1 MALNDLTGQNIQD
14 TYQKVVQTDGT
25 NLADGTGSL
34 LPISFNGDKTI
45 TTDDFE
51 VSGIFKIPGFSNVS
65 SSLAAAV
72 AGGDNLGN
80 HTATQAINL
89 DGNAIFGITDITATG
104 NIITNGN
111 ISASGDITGLN
122 IIGSIDGGNF

>member
-1 MALNDLTGQNIQD
+1 MALNDLKNQNIQD

-51 VSGIFKIPGFSNVS
+51 VSGIFKIPGFNNVS

-80 HTATQAINL
+80 HIATQAINL
-89 DGNAIFGITDITATG
+89 NGNAIFGITNITTS
-104 NIITNGN
+104 GN
-111 ISASGDITGLN
+111 ISASGAITALSSN
-122 IIGSIDGGNF
+122 IVTIEGGTF

>member
-1 MALNDLTGQNIQD
+1 MALNDLKNQNIQD

-25 NLADGTGSL
+25 NLSDGTGSL
-34 LPISFNGDKTI
+34 LPISFNGNKII
-45 TTDDFE
+45 TTNDLE
-51 VSGIFKIPGFSNVS
+51 VSGVFKIPGFSNVS

>member
-1 MALNDLTGQNIQD
+1 MTLNDLKNQNIQD

-34 LPISFNGDKTI
+34 LPISFNGNKIT
-45 TTDDFE
+45 TTDDLE
-51 VSGIFKIPGFSNVS
+51 VSGIFKIPGFNNVS

-89 DGNAIFGITDITATG
+89 DGNAIFGITNITATG
-104 NIITNGN
+104 NI
-111 ISASGDITGLN
+111 SASGNIIGLN

>member
-34 LPISFNGDKTI
+34 LPISFNGNKTI

-51 VSGIFKIPGFSNVS
+51 VSGIFKIPGFNDVS

-80 HTATQAINL
+80 HLATQAINL
-89 DGNAIFGITDITATG
+89 NGNPIFGITHITASG
-104 NIITNGN
+104 D
-111 ISASGDITGLN
+111 ISASGNIIASGNITGLN

>member
-1 MALNDLTGQNIQD
+1 MALNDLKNQNIQD

-34 LPISFNGDKTI
+34 LPISFNGNKII
-45 TTDDFE
+45 TTNDLE
-51 VSGIFKIPGFSNVS
+51 VSGVFKIPGFSNVS

-111 ISASGDITGLN
+111 KRCKWVHHY
-122 IIGSIDGGNF
+122 

>member
-34 LPISFNGDKTI
+34 LPISFNGDKIT

-51 VSGIFKIPGFSNVS
+51 VSGVFKIPGFNNVS